1 MSCKPQLLDNHG
13 VSASCRT
20 ELARM
25 EDSRYLKRLLVE
37 FMYNSLGLTYFS
49 FGPRLA
55 PAVPGGVPAEL
66 LLHRQSRIV
75 VRCESKDV
83 HLSCMVGNMW

>member
-1 MSCKPQLLDNHG
+1 MSCKPQLLDSHG
-13 VSASCRT
+13 VLASCRT
-20 ELARM
+20 ELTM
-25 EDSRYLKRLLVE
+25 IEDSRYLKRLSVE
-37 FMYNSLGLTYFS
+37 FMYNSLGLT

-55 PAVPGGVPAEL
+55 PAVLGEAPAEL

-83 HLSCMVGNMW
+83 LSSCMVGNMW

>member
-1 MSCKPQLLDNHG
+1 MSCKPQLLDSHG

-20 ELARM
+20 ELARI
-25 EDSRYLKRLLVE
+25 EDNRYLKRLSVE

-49 FGPRLA
+49 FGLRLA
-55 PAVPGGVPAEL
+55 PVVLGEVPAEL

-75 VRCESKDV
+75 VRCESKNV
-83 HLSCMVGNMW
+83 LLSCMVGNMW